1 MNEIFLN
8 GYYKYSHFEY
18 KKQTIYSGGI
28 LGIGSNETKSQ
39 HLLMREYRIYAV
51 YVLHT
56 VFN

>member
-1 MNEIFLN
+1 MN
-8 GYYKYSHFEY
+8 
-18 KKQTIYSGGI
+18 TINIVILSIKNKLYTLGGK
-28 LGIGSNETKSQ
+28 LGIGRNDTKSQ